1 MSTWR
6 STPTDKITPQEPSPI
21 ACDSHISLFPSFI
34 FAAALFRISER
45 RRRKYKQ
52 MVEDAQKDAATDASS
67 TNTVSSSNTNTAA
80 AATAAV
86 AAEGGG
92 VDPFPC
98 LLGSDGAVPS
108 PSTTMRSAGK
118 VKPTPKSISTRAVG
132 DLSPANESATGRL
145 RSRRPRRWNR
155 HLSRGEGAAEDKSR
169 AASAAVVKKGSS
181 STTTTPAHGG
191 NRMPGITWDETW
203 FVRGGDGGG
212 GSGGFDA
219 VEDKEIRSAKPRTL
233 ASARTNSIL
242 GRVEPREYDDREV
255 DDVKRRQIDDG
266 DSAAKGEHGALEQ
279 SAASGSASRHRW
291 FCDGGTVPDSPAA
304 DKKKK
309 AAPPRDRA
317 AAAMQWED
325 GIGAILSGGSWIDVT
340 STVASKG
347 GIGEGENE
355 APETNPTSSA
365 GVLVEE
371 HSRNHD
377 EEQIEVYYE
386 AAASETNIIGAVA
399 HPAAMDSNKT
409 PIDSAAPTASPA
421 RLMRQVDRITGDLV
435 EIQIDNSERCSPL
448 RCVSHKVQRSPTS
461 VRDPLTGDWVE
472 IQPHVVDDAAHN
484 VPGREPSAVTDRS
497 DECESIGGSRSS
509 SSSSAHSSS
518 LSSSR
523 SGHDGGVD
531 ESWSTV
537 HEEGDRAE
545 EDCEDLHNLSGYSD
559 DTLVQDHASTSP
571 EGIAA
576 CGFGEGFCVTAASAS
591 AEIDEASE
599 VIVEDA
605 ESPQA
610 DSSTQQIVKRDPAGF
625 TVAEFLSLESS
636 HANDPK
642 ADRLDESAC
651 PEDDCTSSDEE
662 DDSFDDDD
670 DDIVRDDDEE
680 TKDQL
685 LHGKSP
691 NEDIMSQ
698 YLCCGQDQAM
708 LMEDSY
714 DVDDEYEGDSLAESN

>member
-1 MSTWR
+1 LPAILT
-6 STPTDKITPQEPSPI
+6 
-21 ACDSHISLFPSFI
+21 LPSFVLLLI
-34 FAAALFRISER
+34 VAAALFRISER

-67 TNTVSSSNTNTAA
+67 TNTVSSSNTN
-80 AATAAV
+80 AATAAATV
-86 AAEGGG
+86 AAGGS
-92 VDPFPC
+92 VEPFLC

-108 PSTTMRSAGK
+108 PSTTTRSAGK
-118 VKPTPKSISTRAVG
+118 VASTPKSISTRAVA
-132 DLSPANESATGRL
+132 DLSPANESAGAKP

-155 HLSRGEGAAEDKSR
+155 HLSRGEGAVKDKVR
-169 AASAAVVKKGSS
+169 ASSADVGAKTSKARTGI
-181 STTTTPAHGG
+181 TTNTPTHGG

-212 GSGGFDA
+212 GRGGFDA
-219 VEDKEIRSAKPRTL
+219 VEDKEISPPPLRSVNPRTF

-242 GRVEPREYDDREV
+242 GRVEPREYDDPEV
-255 DDVKRRQIDDG
+255 DDVKRRQIDD
-266 DSAAKGEHGALEQ
+266 DASAAQGAHGALDQ

-304 DKKKK
+304 DKEKV
-309 AAPPRDRA
+309 AAPPRDRAAVASDA

-340 STVASKG
+340 STVASNG
-347 GIGEGENE
+347 GIREDLNE
-355 APETNPTSSA
+355 APETKSTNSA

-399 HPAAMDSNKT
+399 SPAPVDSNRS
-409 PIDSAAPTASPA
+409 PVGSAAPSASPA

-472 IQPHVVDDAAHN
+472 IQPHVVDEAAHN
-484 VPGREPSAVTDRS
+484 VPGREPSAVTDQS
-497 DECESIGGSRSS
+497 DEGESIGGSRSS

-523 SGHDGGVD
+523 SGRDGGVD

-537 HEEGDRAE
+537 HEEDE
-545 EDCEDLHNLSGYSD
+545 KDCEDLHNLSGYSD

-571 EGIAA
+571 GGIAA
-576 CGFGEGFCVTAASAS
+576 CGFGEGFCVSAS
-591 AEIDEASE
+591 SAPADIDEESKAR
-599 VIVEDA
+599 VEEA
-605 ESPQA
+605 ESPPD
-610 DSSTQQIVKRDPAGF
+610 DSSTQQQIVKRDPAGF
-625 TVAEFLSLESS
+625 TVAEFLSLGSS
-636 HANDPK
+636 PANDPK

-651 PEDDCTSSDEE
+651 VEDHCTSSDEE
-662 DDSFDDDD
+662 DDSSDDDD

>member
-1 MSTWR
+1 MIDRLRRQNHPART
-6 STPTDKITPQEPSPI
+6 SPRCLRF
-21 ACDSHISLFPSFI
+21 AHFPLLFFSSVV
-34 FAAALFRISER
+34 AAALFRISER

-67 TNTVSSSNTNTAA
+67 TNTVSSSNTNTATA
-80 AATAAV
+80 AATAA

-108 PSTTMRSAGK
+108 PS
-118 VKPTPKSISTRAVG
+118 KSMSTRAG
-132 DLSPANESATGRL
+132 NDQSPANESATGRL

-155 HLSRGEGAAEDKSR
+155 HLSRGDGAVVEDTARDS
-169 AASAAVVKKGSS
+169 SADVVKKGSKARTS
-181 STTTTPAHGG
+181 SSTNTTTTHGG
-191 NRMPGITWDETW
+191 NRMPGIAWDETW

-212 GSGGFDA
+212 GLDA
-219 VEDKEIRSAKPRTL
+219 VENKSMMSAKPRTL

-242 GRVEPREYDDREV
+242 GRVEPREYDAPEV
-255 DDVKRRQIDDG
+255 DDVKGRQLDG
-266 DSAAKGEHGALEQ
+266 DSAAKGAHGALEQ
-279 SAASGSASRHRW
+279 SGASGSASRHRW

-304 DKKKK
+304 DKKKTK
-309 AAPPRDRA
+309 AAPPRDRAAASDA

-340 STVASKG
+340 SAVASKG
-347 GIGEGENE
+347 GIREDLNE
-355 APETNPTSSA
+355 APVTKSTNSAA

-386 AAASETNIIGAVA
+386 AAASETNIIGAGA
-399 HPAAMDSNKT
+399 SPAPVDSNKS
-409 PIDSAAPTASPA
+409 PVVSAAPSASPA

-448 RCVSHKVQRSPTS
+448 RCVPPKVQRSPTS

-472 IQPHVVDDAAHN
+472 IQPHVVDEGAHN

-497 DECESIGGSRSS
+497 DEGESIGGSRSS

-545 EDCEDLHNLSGYSD
+545 DDCEDLHNLSGYSD
-559 DTLVQDHASTSP
+559 DTLLQDHASTSP

-576 CGFGEGFCVTAASAS
+576 CGFGEGFCVTAASAP
-591 AEIDEASE
+591 AEIDEASK

-605 ESPQA
+605 ESPPDDA
-610 DSSTQQIVKRDPAGF
+610 STQQIVKRDPAGF

-642 ADRLDESAC
+642 ADRLDKTAC
-651 PEDDCTSSDEE
+651 AEDDSTSSDEE
-662 DDSFDDDD
+662 DDSSDDDD

-685 LHGKSP
+685 LYGKSP